1 MYNFQTNTAIKNFQE
16 VEIWGDIWQ
25 LSLEGSNTGWSYRTR
40 KIEKA
45 ERTERTDRTDTPN
58 RTHRTHPTQRIH
70 RTDRIRI

>member
-1 MYNFQTNTAIKNFQE
+1 MYNFQTNTAIKTFQE
-16 VEIWGDIWQ
+16 VEIRGDIWQ

-58 RTHRTHPTQRIH
+58 RTHPTQRIHRKH